1 MNWTVGHLLTSQ
13 GLLFEM
19 DLLQT
24 RVHPYASFMWTSVWF
39 PVREILATT
48 FTEHLLCA
56 RH

>member
-24 RVHPYASFMWTSVWF
+24 AV
-39 PVREILATT
+39 
-48 FTEHLLCA
+48 FTHMPHSCGPA
-56 RH
+56 CGFQ